1 MAWAELAYPV
11 ALQAPIYTGVTS
23 SFSGGCNGQRAISK
37 ALSKGQLPCTL
48 PLFFFFFLMM
58 VRQLLNEM
66 GYFY

>member
-48 PLFFFFFLMM
+48 YLFFFFSF
-58 VRQLLNEM
+58 
-66 GYFY
+66 